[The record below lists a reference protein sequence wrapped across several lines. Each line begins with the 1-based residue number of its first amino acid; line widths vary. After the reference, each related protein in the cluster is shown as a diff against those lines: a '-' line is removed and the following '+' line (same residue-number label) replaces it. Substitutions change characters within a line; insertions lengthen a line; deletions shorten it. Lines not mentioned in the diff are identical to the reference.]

1 MYNDIDHMIACATK
15 EHKNKE
21 KDVLRLIKN
30 EFVKYEKSGKTLTE
44 VEEVKILLKMAAQH
58 KDSIEQYTNGGRD
71 DLANAEKEEL
81 TIIEKYIPKQPTMDE
96 IVGYTEFVI
105 DKLRSDGNEISMKV
119 MKTVLSKV
127 QQKYPLANGK
137 TVSQVVKNNI

>member
-1 MYNDIDHMIACATK
+1 MYKEIDHMIASATK

-30 EFVKYEKSGKTLTE
+30 EFVKYEKSGKTLTD
-44 VEEVKILLKMAAQH
+44 VEEVKILLKMVAQR
-58 KDSIEQYTNGGRD
+58 KDSIEQYTKGGRE

-81 TIIEKYIPKQPTMDE
+81 EIIQNYIPAQPTDE
-96 IVGYTEFVI
+96 DIASYTQEVI
-105 DKLRSDGNEISMKV
+105 DGMKSSGEEISMKV

-127 QQKYPLANGK
+127 QEKYPSANGK
-137 TVSQVVKNNI
+137 VVSQIVKNNI